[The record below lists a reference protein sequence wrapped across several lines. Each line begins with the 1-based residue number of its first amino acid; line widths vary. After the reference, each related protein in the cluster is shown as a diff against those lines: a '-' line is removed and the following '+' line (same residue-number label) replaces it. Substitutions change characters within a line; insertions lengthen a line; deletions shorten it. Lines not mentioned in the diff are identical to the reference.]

1 VTRVLVTGASGFVGS
16 ALRERL
22 HARGDE
28 TEGVS
33 LRDAGAPTP
42 AQVEAADAI
51 VNLAGESVD
60 GRWTAA
66 KRDAI
71 LTSRVDGTRR
81 LVDAVAAA
89 SARPRVLVSASAIG
103 WYGDRGDETLDEDSP
118 GGAGF
123 IYDVASAWEA
133 EATRAAD
140 LGVRVVVVRF
150 GLILGRQGGALPR
163 LVRPTR
169 LLAGGPLGSGRQW
182 WAWVHLDDVTGILL
196 HALDDGAVGGV
207 LNATAPDPRR
217 QREFARALGA
227 ALHRPAVTP
236 APAVALRLLLGGFA
250 SELLSSRRV
259 VPKRTG
265 ASGYAFAH
273 PRLEGALADLV
284 GA

>member
-1 VTRVLVTGASGFVGS
+1 VTRVLVTGASGFIGS

-22 HARGDE
+22 TARGDDA
-28 TEGVS
+28 EGVS
-33 LRDAGAPTP
+33 LRDGGAPTR
-42 AQVEAADAI
+42 AQVEAADAV
-51 VNLAGESVD
+51 VNLAGETVE

-66 KRDAI
+66 KRSAI

-103 WYGDRGDETLDEDSP
+103 WYGDRGDEALDEDSAP
-118 GGAGF
+118 GEGF
-123 IYDVASAWEA
+123 LYEVASAWEA
-133 EATRAAD
+133 EAMRAAE

-150 GLILGRQGGALPR
+150 GLILGRGGGAFPR

-182 WAWVHLDDVTGILL
+182 WAWVHLDDVTGIVL
-196 HALDDGAVGGV
+196 HAIDDGAVTGV
-207 LNATAPDPRR
+207 LNATAPEPCR

-227 ALHRPAVTP
+227 AVHRPAVTP

-250 SELLSSRRV
+250 TELLSSRRV
-259 VPKRTG
+259 LPKRTG
-265 ASGYAFAH
+265 SSGYAFAH
-273 PRLEGALADLV
+273 PQLEGALADLV
-284 GA
+284 AS